1 MSTPIENCKNC
12 GESISPQWDY
22 CPNCG
27 QKDTDGR
34 ITVRHLFSEFFDAV
48 FNIESRTILTF
59 LALFVPGKLTAAYFA
74 GKHRKY
80 VHPLR
85 TLFVMSILLIVALS
99 YRGADQQTNHNYIL
113 KEQFLKDGVK
123 EAIVD
128 SLVQAQ
134 EETSRL
140 FGLDTVDQALDTLHL
155 FLRQRIGWHGDSINL
170 GNYFSLF
177 DDDDSSGDYSE
188 VVGRDDLLSMSPNE
202 LVDAY
207 GVEGWFNRQLFRQ
220 KAKFILDESRLSAF
234 VVGSISWITLL
245 MMPLIAFIIR
255 LFYMKQEKY
264 YVEHL
269 IFTFHLHS
277 FYFFVLS
284 AFLFIINLF
293 SLPVVL
299 SFLLICGSYGIL
311 SLKRVYQESWKKTI
325 FKFSFLSLAYFF
337 SLLVVIVT
345 TFLISFFIF

>member
-1 MSTPIENCKNC
+1 MPTNTENCKNC

-27 QKDTDGR
+27 QKDTDSR
-34 ITVRHLFSEFFDAV
+34 ITVRHLFSEFFDTV

-123 EAIVD
+123 EAIID

-155 FLRQRIGWHGDSINL
+155 YLRKRIGWHGDSINL

-177 DDDDSSGDYSE
+177 DDDDNEADYRE
-188 VVGRDDLLSMSPNE
+188 VVERDDLLSMTPNE

-207 GVEGWFNRQLFRQ
+207 DVEGWFNRQVFRQ

-284 AFLFIINLF
+284 AFLFCFSTFNLIIFFSFLVICGGYGLF
-293 SLPVVL
+293 SLQ
-299 SFLLICGSYGIL
+299 
-311 SLKRVYQESWKKTI
+311 RVHRESWKKTI
-325 FKFSFLSLAYFF
+325 LKFSFLSLTYTF
-337 SLLVVIVT
+337 SLLLVIVMA
-345 TFLISFFIF
+345 FFISFFIF